1 MGKIKDTSED
11 NKTTFLFL
19 VIPTIMLITSYFLF
33 PYEYSPTIEEEH
45 IFKPVHILIIISIA
59 CLGAGYFTDKK
70 AIGKKLKISGWIVFG
85 VFWSTQPSTLYYSEQ
100 GDIFNAVLCVIG
112 VYVLF
117 YFAYHEWLSLER
129 KEENKTLNWIAGAAC
144 LAAVI
149 YYGVEK
155 TSLALWLRQ
164 VVAAQSGWLLH
175 IITGEEVLVGGL
187 DNLHIF
193 YKTSHLYLIFA
204 CTSVQAMVI
213 FVGILVPLKSVS
225 IKRRI
230 YGLLVTLIPVY
241 ILNLLRNAMISFL
254 VGNEITDFTTAHNYV
269 AKAGSM
275 ITLIVLLLVL
285 IKIIPEVF
293 EEINNLIDLPKRNG
307 PLERVFSKYIWR
319 KK

>member
-1 MGKIKDTSED
+1 
-11 NKTTFLFL
+11 
-19 VIPTIMLITSYFLF
+19 MLITSYFLF
-33 PYEYSPTIEEEH
+33 PYEHSPTIEEEH
-45 IFKPVHILIIISIA
+45 VFKPVHILIVISIA
-59 CLGAGYFTDKK
+59 CLGAGYFTDRN
-70 AIGKKLKISGWIVFG
+70 AIGKKLKISGWMIFG
-85 VFWSTQPSTLYYSEQ
+85 FFWSTQPSTLYHSEQ

-112 VYVLF
+112 VYALF

-144 LAAVI
+144 LAAAI

-155 TSLALWLRQ
+155 TPLALWLRQ
-164 VVAAQSGWLLH
+164 VVADQSGWLLH
-175 IITGEEVLVGGL
+175 IITGEEVLVGGV

-204 CTSVQAMVI
+204 CTAVQAMVI
-213 FVGILVPLKSVS
+213 FVGILVPLESVS
-225 IKRRI
+225 IKKRI

-241 ILNLLRNAMISFL
+241 ILNLLRNSMISFL

-275 ITLIVLLLVL
+275 ITLIALLLVL
-285 IKIIPEVF
+285 IKIVPEVF
-293 EEINNLIDLPKRNG
+293 EEINNLIDLSKRKG
-307 PLERVFSKYIWR
+307 PIERFFVKYIWR